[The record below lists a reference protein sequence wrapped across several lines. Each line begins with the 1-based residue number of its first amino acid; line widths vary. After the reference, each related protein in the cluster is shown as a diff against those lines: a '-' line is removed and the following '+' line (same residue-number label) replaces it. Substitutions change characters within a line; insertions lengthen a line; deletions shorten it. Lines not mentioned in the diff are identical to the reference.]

1 MPQES
6 SDDNDNDTRGSS
18 RRHWLTNDLLAIW
31 LILAFTAYLFLPYLG
46 FETASKPNAAVL
58 TAFITGFGIAVA
70 WAFGR
75 DAVEAWRGK
84 QGD

>member
-1 MPQES
+1 MPQEED
-6 SDDNDNDTRGSS
+6 SDSDTRGSS

-31 LILAFTAYLFLPYLG
+31 LIFSFTFYIFLPYFG
-46 FETASKPNAAVL
+46 YGANAEPNAAIL

-70 WAFGR
+70 WAFGK

-84 QGD
+84 QE